1 MRMYVLSVATKQIGQ
16 IKSGGKV
23 KHRNDHIPVLI
34 ALDVKDT
41 ITLSN
46 VELFLNVNFCK
57 NI

>member
-1 MRMYVLSVATKQIGQ
+1 MYVLSVATKQIGQ